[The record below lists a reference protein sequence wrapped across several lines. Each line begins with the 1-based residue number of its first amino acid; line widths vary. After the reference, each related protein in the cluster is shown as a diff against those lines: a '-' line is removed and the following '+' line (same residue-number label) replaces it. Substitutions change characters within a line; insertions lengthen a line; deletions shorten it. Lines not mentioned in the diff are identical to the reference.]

1 MSKKNEVRLKKDER
15 SFLIELISKGKE
27 QARKIKRG
35 NILLLVEEG
44 KTDKEISEILKISY
58 STIER
63 TRKKYVEYG
72 LEFALKEKPRSGAPK
87 SLDGRGE
94 SLLIATVCSEP
105 PEGRTRWTMRLL
117 EKNLIELNVSDT
129 TIQRTLKKMKL
140 SLG

>member
-1 MSKKNEVRLKKDER
+1 MGKKNNVKLKKDER
-15 SFLIELISKGKE
+15 SFVIELISKGTA

-35 NILLLVEEG
+35 NILLLADEG
-44 KTDKEISEILKISY
+44 KTDKAISETLKTSY

-63 TRKKYVEYG
+63 TRKKYVEDG
-72 LEFALKEKPRSGAPK
+72 LKTALNEKPRSGAPK

-94 SLLIATVCSEP
+94 ALLIATVCSAP

-117 EKNLIELNVSDT
+117 EKNLVELNVSDT
-129 TIQRTLKKMKL
+129 TIQRTLKKTKL

>member
-1 MSKKNEVRLKKDER
+1 MHKKNAVSLKKDEK
-15 SFLIELISKGKE
+15 SYLIELISKGTA

-35 NILLLVEEG
+35 NILLLADKG
-44 KTDKEISEILKISY
+44 KSDKEISEALKTSY

-72 LEFALKEKPRSGAPK
+72 LKFALNEKSRSGAPK

-94 SLLIATVCSEP
+94 ALLIATVCSEP